1 MRPKYHSMVC
11 LHHGCPYCPETVL
24 PIAIHNIKAMFDFKK
39 QVHIVYTDVKVLRNP
54 LEIKLLKFFRE
65 RGEKELCP
73 TGFTD
78 NIMFNYIRSVAHFVN
93 YLEKFFLEEPE
104 E

>member
-1 MRPKYHSMVC
+1 
-11 LHHGCPYCPETVL
+11 VL

-39 QVHIVYTDVKVLRNP
+39 QVHIVYTDVNALRNP

-73 TGFTD
+73 T
-78 NIMFNYIRSVAHFVN
+78 
-93 YLEKFFLEEPE
+93 
-104 E
+104 